1 MDIKNFWNNH
11 TLNDFQQLALLKNVH
26 SYRIN
31 SLCFLKDGRL
41 VSSSFDRNILI
52 YNKNTFK
59 IEIRIRERER
69 ICYMNIFKMEY

>member
-41 VSSSFDRNILI
+41 VSSSFDR
-52 YNKNTFK
+52 KT
-59 IEIRIRERER
+59 
-69 ICYMNIFKMEY
+69 IF